1 MFGPRITTVFASRW
15 RALWWAASMLVLAWS
30 LVPSAD
36 EDGGAK
42 TTKAKPAHADPWA
55 KDAPAQGVGATSP

>member
-1 MFGPRITTVFASRW
+1 
-15 RALWWAASMLVLAWS
+15 MLVLAWS